1 MGVRAASLRW
11 SGRSDELPPQL
22 STIMYRLP
30 RQFHGEAAE
39 VVAAPLE
46 DCFALLAAVDRYPDW
61 CPDIVRD
68 VAVLD
73 RGPDGRPSR
82 VRMRMRIAQGAL
94 VREFDLFLAVVVEA
108 PRTVK
113 LTRVTDHPTNQE
125 FNATWLLL
133 PAGSTRLALQLDA
146 KLRVPFYIPA
156 GGVGDAIA
164 EGFVAAACRALAVPP
179 Q

>member
-1 MGVRAASLRW
+1 M
-11 SGRSDELPPQL
+11 
-22 STIMYRLP
+22 P

-39 VVAAPLE
+39 VVAAPID

-61 CPDIVRD
+61 CPDIVRHVD
-68 VAVLD
+68 VRD
-73 RGPDGRPSR
+73 RGADGQPSR
-82 VRMRMRIAQGAL
+82 VRMTIHVARGAL
-94 VREFDLFLAVVVEA
+94 VRQFDLFLAIVVER

-125 FNATWLLL
+125 FNANWLLR
-133 PAGSTRLALQLDA
+133 PAGSTRVALQLDA
-146 KLRVPFYIPA
+146 KLRLPSYLPA

-164 EGFVAAACRALAVPP
+164 EGFVTAASRALAAPS